1 MPFRRHAHECACSS
15 SITSA
20 LSSKRTIP
28 LQNLSSGLVTH
39 GNIVPMALSDMESHL
54 HLARPSRAVR
64 ISAHHNHVRA
74 GRECRGCARFRQVHS
89 TSDPEEEGHLR
100 WNADVTKRSARRVN
114 PVAHARDNGARADAG
129 PIFGLRDHFSD
140 ASWDK
145 PRAAHSAANTTGEIG
160 NGTEAI
166 VAETAH
172 RRNGTGAG

>member
-1 MPFRRHAHECACSS
+1 M
-15 SITSA
+15 
-20 LSSKRTIP
+20 
-28 LQNLSSGLVTH
+28 VTF
-39 GNIVPMALSDMESHL
+39 VAMALSDMESQI
-54 HLARPSRAVR
+54 HLACPSRAVR

-74 GRECRGCARFRQVHS
+74 GGEFRGRARFRQDHN
-89 TSDPEEEGHLR
+89 TSDPQQEGFLR
-100 WNADVTKRSARRVN
+100 WHADAKKRSARRVN